1 MAEKKADQSG
11 NGKAVEK
18 PGAAEPEKKTETGK
32 PSQTKP
38 SQTKPSQAK
47 TKTTK
52 SPSTAGLKAT
62 TAKVTEKAKQVAEK
76 AANGA
81 TKVGKAAQELSEG
94 LQKKVEND
102 IAPAAQRAKKNL
114 SETSKKMR
122 EELAP
127 ATEKAKKVAEDLK
140 PAAEKAGKG
149 LSAVFKATARATR
162 KSARILGI
170 KASISAALRRRQKLF
185 AQLGENYFRVQ
196 KKKTPSKGDQEE
208 LKSLVAAIEA
218 VNSDIRSLEAEE
230 KLARESS

>member
-1 MAEKKADQSG
+1 MAEKKTDQSS
-11 NGKAVEK
+11 KQVKKVEAV
-18 PGAAEPEKKTETGK
+18 EPEKKAEQSK
-32 PSQTKP
+32 AP
-38 SQTKPSQAK
+38 QAK
-47 TKTTK
+47 PEKRK
-52 SPSTAGLKAT
+52 SPGTAGLKAT
-62 TAKVTEKAKQVAEK
+62 TGKVTKKAKQVAER

-81 TKVGKAAQELSEG
+81 AKVGKAAQELGEG

-102 IAPAAQRAKKNL
+102 IVPAAERAKKGL
-114 SETSKKMR
+114 SETSQKVR

-127 ATEKAKKVAEDLK
+127 AAEMAKKVAEDLK

-149 LSAVFKATARATR
+149 LSAVFRATARATR

-170 KASISAALRRRQKLF
+170 KASISAALRKRQKLF
-185 AQLGENYFRVQ
+185 AQLGESYFRAQ
-196 KKKTPSKGDQEE
+196 KKKTQSKSDQEG